1 MTRLPTQTEKR
12 YKTPTAMQFSIF
24 LANRVGQL
32 KEMLDFMVSQDVAIV
47 GLSIVDSTDWAVIR
61 LVFQGSEKGKAALRK
76 HNTPFTESEV
86 LLVRLSGQDSMA
98 AICGLL
104 LRAEI
109 NVHFA
114 YPLIVQHQGLPIM
127 VFHVD
132 DLGASREVL
141 LRHHITLLGEEDLSP
156 GLTG

>member
-1 MTRLPTQTEKR
+1 MTRTPLQTQQR
-12 YKTPTAMQFSIF
+12 YKTPTAVQFSIF

-32 KEMLDFMVSQDVAIV
+32 KEMLDFMVSQDVVIA

-61 LVFQGSEKGKAALRK
+61 LVFQVGEKGKAALRK

-114 YPLIVQHQGLPIM
+114 YPLIVQHQGLPVM

-132 DLGASREVL
+132 DLTASREVL
-141 LRHHITLLGEEDLSP
+141 LRHHVTLLGEEDLSP

>member
-1 MTRLPTQTEKR
+1 MAQLPTQTGRR
-12 YKTPTAMQFSIF
+12 YKTPTAVQFSIF

-32 KEMLDFMVSQDVAIV
+32 MEMLDFMVSEGVTIV

-61 LVFQGSEKGKAALRK
+61 LVFQSSEKGKAALRK
-76 HNTPFTESEV
+76 HNTPYTESEV

-98 AICGLL
+98 AICGHL

-114 YPLIVQHQGLPIM
+114 YPLIVQHQDLP
-127 VFHVD
+127 VLVLHVD
-132 DLGASREVL
+132 DLVASREVL
-141 LRHHITLLGEEDLSP
+141 LRHNITLLGEEDLSP